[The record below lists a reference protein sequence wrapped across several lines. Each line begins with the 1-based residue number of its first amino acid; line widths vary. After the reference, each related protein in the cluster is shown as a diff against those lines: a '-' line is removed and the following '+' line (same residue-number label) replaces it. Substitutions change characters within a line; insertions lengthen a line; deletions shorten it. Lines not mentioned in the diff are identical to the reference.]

1 MKLASFELS
10 GETKIGI
17 MTDKDQ
23 NLIDLRAAGCEH
35 FRSQGDS
42 HAAERARAMFPSDMV
57 TFLEG
62 GDVTLEM
69 AKEVVKRTE
78 RLLRRKGR
86 EPAALRRVVLHPVK
100 RIRLLAPVP
109 RPPKV
114 IGIGGNYP
122 SLLKT
127 WPRPPK
133 NPPMFIM
140 APTSVC
146 GPNEDVVLLRGSRY
160 IQPEIELCVVIGKR
174 ARHVSA
180 RDAHDVVAGYTIGND
195 ISEIDSLMSE
205 WVLRRRPELKP
216 LGIPT
221 EAPFN
226 LSLAF
231 QCKNYDT
238 FNPMGPCLIT
248 KDAFDPEKA
257 QITLKLNGKVIQRSN
272 TRDMV
277 VKIARQIEFVSS
289 VWTLEPGDV
298 FFTGAQ
304 GHLPP
309 LKPGDVM
316 EHTIRGIGTF
326 TNRCVLESVRR

>member
-1 MKLASFELS
+1 
-10 GETKIGI
+10 
-17 MTDKDQ
+17 
-23 NLIDLRAAGCEH
+23 
-35 FRSQGDS
+35 
-42 HAAERARAMFPSDMV
+42 
-57 TFLEG
+57 
-62 GDVTLEM
+62 
-69 AKEVVKRTE
+69 
-78 RLLRRKGR
+78 
-86 EPAALRRVVLHPVK
+86 
-100 RIRLLAPVP
+100 
-109 RPPKV
+109 
-114 IGIGGNYP
+114 
-122 SLLKT
+122 
-127 WPRPPK
+127 
-133 NPPMFIM
+133 MFIM

-146 GPNEDVVLLRGSRY
+146 GPNDDVVLTRGSKY

-174 ARHVSA
+174 ARHVRA
-180 RDAHDVVAGYTIGND
+180 KDAYDVVAGYTIGND

-205 WVLRRRPELKP
+205 WVLRRRPELEP

-226 LSLAF
+226 LALAF

-248 KDAFDPEKA
+248 KDAFNPETA
-257 QITLKLNGKVIQRSN
+257 QITLKLNGKAIQRSN

-277 VKIARQIEFVSS
+277 VKIARQIEFVSR

-326 TNRCVLESVRR
+326 RNKCVREKARR